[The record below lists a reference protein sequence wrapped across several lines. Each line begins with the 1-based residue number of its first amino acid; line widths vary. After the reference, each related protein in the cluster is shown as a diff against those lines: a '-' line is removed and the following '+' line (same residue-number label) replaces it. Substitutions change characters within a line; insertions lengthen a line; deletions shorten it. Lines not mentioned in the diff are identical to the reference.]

1 MTVTKSPACD
11 AGRFLVGVGLDFPTA
26 VMRENTENSNFLIG
40 SLQNV
45 S

>member
-26 VMRENTENSNFLIG
+26 VMRENTENIFFLIG
-40 SLQNV
+40 TPQNV